1 MFGVHISNKGGF
13 MYKDRINHNALT
25 HLVEAG
31 AVSIVVAKAM
41 GDTWAL
47 AVQVGEVKKVVMAKN
62 SGKPRI
68 WRKLDTLAK
77 YLKDLGLDTFQT
89 DVTDYDPSIKSLKR
103 PDSANTLKQTHKS
116 HQSLQ
121 KAEQAIEVGTSLAS
135 QSVSEINV
143 QSEQKPVETSNKTLV
158 DDEVLEDSATLN
170 ATDQAIQK
178 AKERWELRR
187 AKILQESD
195 PRAR

>member
-1 MFGVHISNKGGF
+1 MN
-13 MYKDRINHNALT
+13 KDRINHNALT

-47 AVQVGEVKKVVMAKN
+47 AVQVGDTNKVVMAKN
-62 SGKPRI
+62 SGKPRV

-77 YLKDLGLDTFQT
+77 YLKDLGIDTFQT
-89 DVTDYDPSIKSLKR
+89 DVSSYDPSIKSLRR

-116 HQSLQ
+116 HQSLKQ
-121 KAEQAIEVGTSLAS
+121 SVEQTKKPLQEQAKQPEVD
-135 QSVSEINV
+135 VKVNV
-143 QSEQKPVETSNKTLV
+143 NAGKSAIPEQIPEMPEETVEAVK
-158 DDEVLEDSATLN
+158 LN
-170 ATDQAIQK
+170 ATDVAIQK
-178 AKERWELRR
+178 AKERWEHRR

>member
-1 MFGVHISNKGGF
+1 MVRIKGRI
-13 MYKDRINHNALT
+13 MSKDRINHNALT

-47 AVQVGEVKKVVMAKN
+47 AVQVGDTNKVVMAKN
-62 SGKPRI
+62 SGKPRV

-77 YLKDLGLDTFQT
+77 YLKDLGIDTFQT
-89 DVTDYDPSIKSLKR
+89 DVSSYDPSIKSLRR

-121 KAEQAIEVGTSLAS
+121 QSAEQT
-135 QSVSEINV
+135 
-143 QSEQKPVETSNKTLV
+143 QKPKPEQVKQADVEMKVNV
-158 DDEVLEDSATLN
+158 DSEKPQAQEPVHDMLEETIEPVKLN
-170 ATDQAIQK
+170 ATDVAIQK
-178 AKERWELRR
+178 AKERWEHRR

>member
-1 MFGVHISNKGGF
+1 MS
-13 MYKDRINHNALT
+13 KDRINHNALT

-31 AVSIVVAKAM
+31 AVTIVVAKAM

-47 AVQVGEVKKVVMAKN
+47 AVQVGDTNKVVMAKN
-62 SGKPRI
+62 SGKPRV

-77 YLKDLGLDTFQT
+77 YLKDLGIDSFQT
-89 DVTDYDPSIKSLKR
+89 DVSNYDPSIKSLRR

-121 KAEQAIEVGTSLAS
+121 QSEKVPEQSTKPISEPANESDVEVKVNVNTSKTQVAEQVQDISQENIE
-135 QSVSEINV
+135 
-143 QSEQKPVETSNKTLV
+143 PVK
-158 DDEVLEDSATLN
+158 LN
-170 ATDQAIQK
+170 ATDVAIQK
-178 AKERWELRR
+178 AKERWEHRR